1 MARYGA
7 GAGTRSGGG
16 GVSSSDDEVD
26 DASMPLFDHLVELRR
41 RLIYCLLG
49 LIVLFFICY
58 ALAPNIYGF
67 LVQPLADILAEKGG
81 GERRMIYTA
90 LQEAFFTYVKVA
102 FFAALFLGF
111 PLIAVQLY
119 RFVAPGLYRHERRA
133 FVPFLVATPVLFFL
147 GGAMAYYVVFPLA
160 WRFFLG
166 FEMSGVDGGLP
177 IQLEAKVAEYLS
189 LVMQLIF
196 AFGLVFE
203 MPVVMTLL
211 ARANIITSAGMR
223 GKRKY
228 AVVAAFVAAAI
239 LTPPD
244 VISQIGLAVPAI
256 LLYELSI
263 LAVRLMER
271 QAERAAKDAAG

>member
-1 MARYGA
+1 VDKAD
-7 GAGTRSGGG
+7 
-16 GVSSSDDEVD
+16 SDDEVD
-26 DASMPLFDHLVELRR
+26 NTSMPLLDHLIELRR
-41 RLIYCLLG
+41 RLIYCLVGVIL
-49 LIVLFFICY
+49 LFFLCY
-58 ALAPNIYGF
+58 AFAPQIYGF
-67 LVQPLADILAEKGG
+67 LVQPLADILAEKG

-133 FVPFLVATPVLFFL
+133 FVPFLVATPVLFFI

-166 FEMSGVDGGLP
+166 FEMSGENGGLP
-177 IQLEAKVAEYLS
+177 IRLEAKVEEYLS

-196 AFGLVFE
+196 AFGLIFE

-211 ARANIITSAGMR
+211 ARANLITAAGMR
-223 GKRKY
+223 EKRKY
-228 AVVAAFVAAAI
+228 AIVIAFIAAAV

-244 VISQIGLAVPAI
+244 AISQIGLAVPTI

-263 LAVRLMER
+263 LAVRLVER
-271 QAERAAKDAAG
+271 QAERARQAAETDAAG

>member
-1 MARYGA
+1 MAI
-7 GAGTRSGGG
+7 
-16 GVSSSDDEVD
+16 SDEEVD
-26 DASMPLFDHLVELRR
+26 NASMPLLDHLIELRR
-41 RLIYCLLG
+41 RLIYCIVG
-49 LIVLFFICY
+49 LIVLFFVCY
-58 ALAPNIYGF
+58 AFAPQIYAF
-67 LVQPLADILAEKGG
+67 LVQPLADILAEKG

-102 FFAALFLGF
+102 FFAAAFLGF
-111 PLIAVQLY
+111 PLIAVQFY
-119 RFVAPGLYRHERRA
+119 KFVAPGLYRHERRA
-133 FVPFLVATPVLFFL
+133 FVPFLVATPVLFFF
-147 GGAMAYYVVFPLA
+147 GGALAYYVVFPLA

-166 FEMSGVDGGLP
+166 FEVSGEESGLP

-211 ARANIITSAGMR
+211 ARANLIGAKGMR
-223 GKRKY
+223 EKRKY
-228 AVVAAFVAAAI
+228 AIVIAFILAAV

-263 LAVRLMER
+263 LAVAFVER
-271 QAERAAKDAAG
+271 RAERAREAAEAEGSG